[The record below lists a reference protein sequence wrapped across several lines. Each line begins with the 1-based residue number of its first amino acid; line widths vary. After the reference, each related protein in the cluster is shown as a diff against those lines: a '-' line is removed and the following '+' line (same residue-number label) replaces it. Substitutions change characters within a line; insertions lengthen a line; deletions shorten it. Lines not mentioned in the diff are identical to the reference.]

1 MSIGYFT
8 DQRLFL
14 SGAVADLGAERT
26 GELPRGVVG
35 ERVENLTPK
44 GRLALALV

>member
-35 ERVENLTPK
+35 ERSRTLRRK
-44 GRLALALV
+44 GALPRALV